1 MDYFKQICNN
11 DYLLSL
17 TLSIGTVLVIYIENK
32 INKKVEAYMH
42 YIKLSVLI
50 AIGIYIALYLKSCNI
65 KTIKKAENVNVN
77 IGEPTF

>member
-1 MDYFKQICNN
+1 MNYFNYICQN

-17 TLSIGTVLVIYIENK
+17 SISVIVVGVIYLENK
-32 INKKVEAYMH
+32 LNKKLSNNIY
-42 YIKLSVLI
+42 YIKLLVVI
-50 AIGIYIALYLKSCNI
+50 ACGVYAALYLKSCNI